1 MFWTQQPGSLVPL
14 AMFFLTV
21 AENWCKGQQPL
32 KKWVARWSLVAF
44 AAFRKR
50 VCEVTAGGRFLDNCF
65 RTLPLRHCFCH
76 LRKIF
81 LISAKCRHF
90 GRGISCNDTT
100 SLLQNHPIKR
110 SLGDAVPA
118 HKFSIFLAIPEENSQ
133 PRHKKV

>member
-1 MFWTQQPGSLVPL
+1 M

-21 AENWCKGQQPL
+21 AGNWCRGQQPL
-32 KKWVARWSLVAF
+32 KKWHFEGGKWSLVAF

-50 VCEVTAGGRFLDNCF
+50 VCEVTGVGRFLDNCF

-118 HKFSIFLAIPEENSQ
+118 HKFSIFVAIPEENSQ
-133 PRHKKV
+133 PTQKKV